1 MRLEHWF
8 YTVPLRLRSLFR
20 RGQVEAELNEE
31 LRYHLERQIEV
42 NTAAGMSVEEARY
55 AALRAMHGL
64 DQRKEECRDMR
75 RVRLIEDLWRDFRF
89 SLRSLLKR
97 PGFTA
102 IALLALAL
110 GIGANTA
117 IFSLVNAVI
126 LQPLP
131 YRDPDRLISVYGTR
145 NRSTQGS
152 VGPTDFLDYR
162 SQNKTFE
169 QFAASGSMML
179 PMNLTGSGE
188 PERLNASIITGNY
201 FDTFGVRPALGR
213 GFSLENEKTGQDHVT
228 VLSHAF
234 WQTRFGGDPNIVNKT
249 INLDGKAYE
258 VLGVMPAEVVLPQPA
273 QLWVPINFD
282 ADPEMKMRNARFL
295 RGIGRLKEGVTLDQA
310 QTDTDLIAAQLE
322 QQYPDSNTGWS
333 LRLIPLREILVGGS
347 RTMLFILFGAVG
359 FVLLIACAN
368 VANLLLVRAAARQKE
383 IAMRTALGASR
394 LRIIRQMITESLLL
408 AIFGGALGALLAV
421 AGVKLLVSLGEDN
434 IPRTAN
440 VKIDATVLAFTLL
453 ISLATGLL
461 FGLAP
466 AIRTMKENLVDA
478 LKDGIRGGSEATVKN
493 RTRSLLVVFESAI
506 AVMLLIA
513 AGLLIRSLVALQNV
527 DPGFDP
533 NNVLTLR
540 VDLPRQKYNTP
551 EKASNFFE
559 QLETRVAGLPGVE
572 AVGLITDLPLS
583 GEARDMPYR
592 VEGRPATSDIAFVDF
607 RRVNKNYFS
616 AMRIPLRR
624 GRNFTEQEV
633 RQSDKAIVVSQAFVD
648 SVFPNEEALGKRLI
662 IWSGIRNEP
671 YEIIGIVG
679 DTRYQSLQGEP
690 SATMYVPTRELLFV
704 NLVIRTQ
711 GDPLSLVGGV
721 RKEVNA
727 LDPDQPIAAIR
738 PMTEWVA
745 MSAAG
750 ARYRTTLLGL
760 FALLAMIL
768 AATGIYGVMSYSVA
782 QRTQEIGVRMALGAR
797 PLDVLKLVVRQGM
810 MLALIGV
817 VVGLAG
823 ALALTRVMSSLLFG
837 VTERDP
843 ITFVAVAALLIVVAF
858 ISCFVPA
865 HRATKVDPLVALR
878 YE

>member
-75 RVRLIEDLWRDFRF
+75 RVRLIEDLWQDSRF

-583 GEARDMPYR
+583 GEARDMPYG

-690 SATMYVPTRELLFV
+690 SATMYVPTREFLFV

-817 VVGLAG
+817 IVGLAG

-865 HRATKVDPLVALR
+865 HRATRVDPLIALR
-878 YE
+878 CE

>member
-1 MRLEHWF
+1 MEVLMD
-8 YTVPLRLRSLFR
+8 TIIKDI
-20 RGQVEAELNEE
+20 
-31 LRYHLERQIEV
+31 RY
-42 NTAAGMSVEEARY
+42 G
-55 AALRAMHGL
+55 
-64 DQRKEECRDMR
+64 
-75 RVRLIEDLWRDFRF
+75 
-89 SLRSLLKR
+89 LRSLLKR

-131 YRDPDRLISVYGTR
+131 YRDPDRLISVFGSR
-145 NRSTQGS
+145 NRSTQAS
-152 VGPTDFLDYR
+152 VGPTEYLDYR
-162 SQNKTFE
+162 SQNQTFE
-169 QFAASGSMML
+169 QFAASVSAML
-179 PMNLTGSGE
+179 PMNLTGTGE
-188 PERLNASIITGNY
+188 PERLSASAITGNY
-201 FDTFGVRPALGR
+201 FDTFGVRPAIGR

-234 WQTRFGGDPNIVNKT
+234 WQTRFAGDPNIVNKT
-249 INLDGKAYE
+249 IILDGKAYE

-273 QLWVPINFD
+273 QLWVPLNFD
-282 ADPEMKMRNARFL
+282 ENPEMKMRHARFL
-295 RGIGRLKEGVTLDQA
+295 LGIGRLKEGVSLAQA
-310 QTDTDLIAAQLE
+310 QADTDLIAAQLE
-322 QQYPDSNTGWS
+322 RQFPDSNTGWS
-333 LRLIPLREILVGGS
+333 LRLTPLRETLVGGS
-347 RTMLFILFGAVG
+347 RTMLFILLGAVG

-408 AIFGGALGALLAV
+408 AIFGGMLGALLAV
-421 AGVKLLVSLGEDN
+421 AGVKLLVSLGADN

-466 AIRTMKENLVDA
+466 ALRTMKENLVDA

-506 AVMLLIA
+506 AVILLIG

-527 DPGFDP
+527 NPGFDP

-540 VDLPRQKYNTP
+540 VDLPVQKYANTP
-551 EKASNFFE
+551 EKTLKFFE
-559 QLETRVAGLPGVE
+559 QLETRIAGLPGVE
-572 AVGLITDLPLS
+572 AVGFITELPLS
-583 GEARDMPYR
+583 GQSNGMPYR
-592 VEGRPATSDIAFVDF
+592 VEGQPDVTSNKVIADF
-607 RRVNKNYFS
+607 RRVNQNYFS

-624 GRNFTEQEV
+624 GRHFTEQEV
-633 RQSDKAIVVSQAFVD
+633 RESAKVLIVSQQLAD
-648 SVFPNEEALGKRLI
+648 TAFPNEEPLGKRLFT
-662 IWSGIRNEP
+662 GMGHY
-671 YEIIGIVG
+671 YEVIGIVG
-679 DTRYQSLQGEP
+679 DIRHESLQSEP
-690 SATMYVPTRELLFV
+690 SGTMYMPTQQAIWRT
-704 NLVIRTQ
+704 LVIRTQ
-711 GDPLSLVGGV
+711 GDPMSLVSGV

-727 LDPDQPIAAIR
+727 LDRDQPIAAVR

-745 MSAAG
+745 LSVGG

-760 FALLAMIL
+760 FAVLAMIL

-797 PLDVLKLVVRQGM
+797 PFDVLKLVVGQGM
-810 MLALIGV
+810 MLALIGIV
-817 VVGLAG
+817 IGLAG
-823 ALALTRVMSSLLFG
+823 ALALTRVISSLLFG

-843 ITFVAVAALLIVVAF
+843 VTFVVVAALLLVVAF
-858 ISCFVPA
+858 IACFVPA
-865 HRATKVDPLVALR
+865 RRATKVDPLVALR

>member
-1 MRLEHWF
+1 MD
-8 YTVPLRLRSLFR
+8 SIIKDI
-20 RGQVEAELNEE
+20 
-31 LRYHLERQIEV
+31 RY
-42 NTAAGMSVEEARY
+42 G
-55 AALRAMHGL
+55 
-64 DQRKEECRDMR
+64 
-75 RVRLIEDLWRDFRF
+75 
-89 SLRSLLKR
+89 LRSLLKR

-131 YRDPDRLISVYGTR
+131 YPDPDRLVWVFGNIR
-145 NRSTQGS
+145 NRSNRAS
-152 VGPTDFLDYR
+152 VSPPDFLDYR
-162 SQNKTFE
+162 NQNKTFE
-169 QFAASGSMML
+169 QLAASGTIVR
-179 PMNLTGSGE
+179 PVNLTGSGE
-188 PERLNASIITGNY
+188 PERITASTITGNY

-213 GFSLENEKTGQDHVT
+213 GFTLENEKTGQDQVT
-228 VLSHAF
+228 VLSYDF
-234 WQTRFGGDPNIVNKT
+234 WQTRFGGDPSIVGKK
-249 INLDGKAYE
+249 IILDSKAFE
-258 VLGVMPAEVVLPQPA
+258 VIGVMPAEVVLPQPA
-273 QLWVPINFD
+273 QLWIPLNFD
-282 ADPEMKMRNARFL
+282 ADPEMKARQAHFL
-295 RGIGRLKEGVTLDQA
+295 RPIGRLKKDVPMPQA
-310 QTDTDLIAAQLE
+310 QADTDLIASQLE
-322 QQYPDSNTGWS
+322 QQYPDSNAGWS
-333 LRLIPLREILVGGS
+333 LRLVSLREILVGGS

-421 AGVKLLVSLGEDN
+421 GGVKLLVSLSEDS

-466 AIRTMKENLVDA
+466 ALRTMKENLVNA
-478 LKDGIRGGSEATVKN
+478 LKDGTRGGSEATLKN

-506 AVMLLIA
+506 AVMLLIG
-513 AGLLIRSLVALQNV
+513 AGLLIRSLVALQSV

-533 NNVLTLR
+533 NNVLTMR
-540 VDLPRQKYNTP
+540 VDLPMQKYKTG
-551 EKASNFFE
+551 EKTSNFFD

-572 AVGLITDLPLS
+572 AVGTITELPLS
-583 GEARDMPYR
+583 GQPNDMPFT
-592 VEGRPATSDIAFVDF
+592 VEGRPPVASNDAFGADF
-607 RRVNKNYFS
+607 RRVNENYFS

-633 RQSDKAIVVSQAFVD
+633 RQGDKVIVVSQQLVD
-648 SVFPNEEALGKRLI
+648 TVFPNEEALGKRLI
-662 IWSGIRNEP
+662 TGMRSEAW
-671 YEIIGIVG
+671 EIIGIVG
-679 DTRYQSLQGEP
+679 DIRHRSLQAQP
-690 SATMYVPTRELLFV
+690 YATMYMPSQQSPRM

-711 GDPLSLVGGV
+711 GDPLSVVGGV

-727 LDPDQPIAAIR
+727 LDPDQPIAAVR

-745 MSAAG
+745 LSVAD

-760 FALLAMIL
+760 FAALAMIL

-810 MLALIGV
+810 ILALIGIV
-817 VVGLAG
+817 IGLAG
-823 ALALTRVMSSLLFG
+823 AFALTRVMSSLLFG
-837 VTERDP
+837 VTGRDP
-843 ITFVAVAALLIVVAF
+843 ITFGAVAALLIVVAF
-858 ISCFVPA
+858 IACFVPA
-865 HRATKVDPLVALR
+865 RRATKVDPLVALR